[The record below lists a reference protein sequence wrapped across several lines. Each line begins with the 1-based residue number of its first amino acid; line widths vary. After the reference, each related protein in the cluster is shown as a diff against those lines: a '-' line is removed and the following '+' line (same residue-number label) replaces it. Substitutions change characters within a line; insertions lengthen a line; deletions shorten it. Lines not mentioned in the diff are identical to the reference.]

1 MPPPRIASSHSRGL
15 REGDCRK
22 LVRAPLVR
30 APLESLGQPSQRGL
44 DAPPRGGPERVLMVN
59 YGGVL
64 VSRITGSEG
73 RVALILQVDEMLVVQ
88 GEPLPVVLGQFPL
101 GVERGL
107 P

>member
-1 MPPPRIASSHSRGL
+1 
-15 REGDCRK
+15 
-22 LVRAPLVR
+22 
-30 APLESLGQPSQRGL
+30 
-44 DAPPRGGPERVLMVN
+44 MVN

-64 VSRITGSEG
+64 VSCITGSEG

-107 P
+107 ACGPGLLPGCRMLVVGNVEQVHGPAGQEPPSSNQAQTPPVLQRWFS